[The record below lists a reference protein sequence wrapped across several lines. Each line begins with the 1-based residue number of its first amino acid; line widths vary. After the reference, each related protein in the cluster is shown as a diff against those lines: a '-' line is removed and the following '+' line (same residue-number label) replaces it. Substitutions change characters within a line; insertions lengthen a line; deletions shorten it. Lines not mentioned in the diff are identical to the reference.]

1 MAPVGSLFSDT
12 PLPAVAVDAPLL
24 LVGAAAAAGAGDA
37 AAAGEVDAAGDFALL
52 LDADVAV
59 VAVLFT
65 PP

>member
-12 PLPAVAVDAPLL
+12 PLPVVAVDARL
-24 LVGAAAAAGAGDA
+24 LVGGAAAAVGAFDV
-37 AAAGEVDAAGDFALL
+37 AAAGGVGAAGDVALL